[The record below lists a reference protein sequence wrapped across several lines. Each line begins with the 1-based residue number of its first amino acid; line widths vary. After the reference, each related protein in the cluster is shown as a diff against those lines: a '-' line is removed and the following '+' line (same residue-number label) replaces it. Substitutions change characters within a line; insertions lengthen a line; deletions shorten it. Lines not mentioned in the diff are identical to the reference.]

1 MLCSKPPLHWMG
13 LRKQLRARGERQSFN
28 VWRSASSMQILPMF
42 HFVLNLEHASSCQSS
57 VSPEIS
63 TRGMIYAKTNEAAK
77 GSGVSQARLL
87 PRGGI
92 KLCEARV
99 RPLFSTYRRSNYCPV
114 PAALWCCFDDG
125 LDGPDKRRRV
135 TLPRVVSKTIFADCF
150 SLWLRGQDAGS
161 PGDQLQSLRFLLPA
175 CCSVPTGMTK

>member
-77 GSGVSQARLL
+77 AHRRL
-87 PRGGI
+87 PRTAFAEGRYKTLRGARPPSFLNLPTF
-92 KLCEARV
+92 KLLSCPCC
-99 RPLFSTYRRSNYCPV
+99 PLVLLRRWVGRSRQASQSNS
-114 PAALWCCFDDG
+114 
-125 LDGPDKRRRV
+125 
-135 TLPRVVSKTIFADCF
+135 PRVVSKTIFADCF